1 MLIILDK
8 IQIKSYVHII
18 HNHLPHKHNV
28 YTIAPPLSPLLV
40 MSEKEVLGVG
50 LGGGVSL
57 LEEIIMVVHWRGLV
71 WHGRAGPS
79 GQVTSHTGSC
89 RTCNTQNNNTVVQLT
104 YFNFSNYHNLLIYKA
119 HVYLFQYNKITL
131 ISHDMHLNSFIFPIR
146 LLVVFISK

>member
-50 LGGGVSL
+50 LGGGVPIGGDHHGGP
-57 LEEIIMVVHWRGLV
+57 LEGACLAW
-71 WHGRAGPS
+71 
-79 GQVTSHTGSC
+79 
-89 RTCNTQNNNTVVQLT
+89 
-104 YFNFSNYHNLLIYKA
+104 
-119 HVYLFQYNKITL
+119 
-131 ISHDMHLNSFIFPIR
+131 
-146 LLVVFISK
+146 